1 MPGLKKPRSHAVGWG
16 GRTLCVERGRDAPR
30 EPGCRR
36 GPALGRP
43 RSPGRGPA
51 AVRETHREMS
61 VARCVSPLAGPRS
74 RTRRGGPVPC
84 APPARRVI
92 FQHGTH
98 CGRYNSGPGRRFI
111 STAYDCV
118 KRKTPTA
125 DDPGGSSSRAGV
137 KHKQNLIMLWAHRVR
152 CGEWCVNGQRRAL
165 RRRRSAWLSQA
176 HWSNAPSSAAPN
188 TNSQPQARIRF
199 GEPCIDPSL

>member
-1 MPGLKKPRSHAVGWG
+1 MCGTRTRRAPRAGLPSRSRFGASAQSGPRS
-16 GRTLCVERGRDAPR
+16 
-30 EPGCRR
+30 
-36 GPALGRP
+36 
-43 RSPGRGPA
+43 GRGP
-51 AVRETHREMS
+51 RD
-61 VARCVSPLAGPRS
+61 SPRDVGCALCEPRGGPRAA
-74 RTRRGGPVPC
+74 GGPVPC

-125 DDPGGSSSRAGV
+125 DDPGGSSARAGV

-176 HWSNAPSSAAPN
+176 HWSTAPSSAAPN